1 MKRIYL
7 TPDVAFMNIKCE
19 TIIASSPNSSISI
32 DKSGE
37 GGAEQLGNKQQGAW
51 GNLWNK

>member
-7 TPDVAFMNIKCE
+7 TPDVAFMNIECE
-19 TIIASSPNSSISI
+19 TIIATSPNASIGI
-32 DKSGE
+32 DKGE
-37 GGAEQLGNKQQGAW
+37 PGGAEQLTNKQQGAW